1 MIAPRTI
8 WLRTSVLVI
17 ALLWLGLLAC
27 ATAQTAPLTRVSE
40 IRRLSREQA
49 AKALPVK
56 IEGVCVFALLWR
68 NATDFVVHDGERSI
82 WISLH
87 SAKTGILSSDRWNSS
102 TDPLLGAHLEV
113 VGVTDPATYSP
124 AVLPTAIRRLGTLPV
139 PVVRRVPMERLLS
152 GNEDGQMVEV
162 EGVVQSLHP
171 GDHSALLMVEG
182 HLCRIACAPQKPT
195 EPALLEDARVHVRG
209 LFASD
214 SNARSEAAL
223 LKIMLSGAPGEVETI
238 TPPPPDPFHAPKVT
252 LDHLMPFSPE
262 TQPFHRKVIEGVVI
276 FAVPGQFFFL
286 QDEQN
291 SRRVESAS
299 REVTVGQRVEVA
311 GFVDVSHS
319 FASLKNALV
328 RRLGLASPPKPKW
341 VTAHELLD
349 ETSGAYWGKAT
360 SGDFSGR
367 AVVLSGHVDRVEWK
381 EDSEPQTGKVPNAL
395 WIKSGGRSFPAFLP
409 LHKSLSTRQADS
421 WIPGAEVELT
431 GICELELPE
440 KGLPRDAYR
449 PIAFHLWLAGP
460 EQVHV
465 VRLPPWWTPLRLT
478 MALSGVAI
486 LLAFLSGWTW
496 MLRRE
501 VEKQTRII
509 SEKGRI
515 EATNTERARIARDL
529 HDEIGA
535 NLTHLSILTTLAA
548 RADSD
553 ATVSR
558 QHNTEAASVARQT
571 IQAFDEILWSVNP
584 RNDTLQSLC
593 HYVCRITEDIL
604 APAAVT
610 LRFALDES
618 YPAQLLPPQCR
629 HGLILAMK
637 EALHNILKHARA
649 THVDVQCTMDGGA
662 FLVRMAD
669 NGRGFDPQALCPGTH
684 ARRGSGVENMRQRL
698 AELGGECRIVSAAGN
713 GTQITYRLPLP

>member
-1 MIAPRTI
+1 M
-8 WLRTSVLVI
+8 
-17 ALLWLGLLAC
+17 
-27 ATAQTAPLTRVSE
+27 
-40 IRRLSREQA
+40 
-49 AKALPVK
+49 
-56 IEGVCVFALLWR
+56 
-68 NATDFVVHDGERSI
+68 
-82 WISLH
+82 
-87 SAKTGILSSDRWNSS
+87 
-102 TDPLLGAHLEV
+102 
-113 VGVTDPATYSP
+113 
-124 AVLPTAIRRLGTLPV
+124 
-139 PVVRRVPMERLLS
+139 
-152 GNEDGQMVEV
+152 
-162 EGVVQSLHP
+162 
-171 GDHSALLMVEG
+171 
-182 HLCRIACAPQKPT
+182 
-195 EPALLEDARVHVRG
+195 
-209 LFASD
+209 
-214 SNARSEAAL
+214 
-223 LKIMLSGAPGEVETI
+223 
-238 TPPPPDPFHAPKVT
+238 
-252 LDHLMPFSPE
+252 
-262 TQPFHRKVIEGVVI
+262 
-276 FAVPGQFFFL
+276 
-286 QDEQN
+286 
-291 SRRVESAS
+291 
-299 REVTVGQRVEVA
+299 
-311 GFVDVSHS
+311 
-319 FASLKNALV
+319 
-328 RRLGLASPPKPKW
+328 
-341 VTAHELLD
+341 
-349 ETSGAYWGKAT
+349 
-360 SGDFSGR
+360 
-367 AVVLSGHVDRVEWK
+367 
-381 EDSEPQTGKVPNAL
+381 
-395 WIKSGGRSFPAFLP
+395 
-409 LHKSLSTRQADS
+409 
-421 WIPGAEVELT
+421 T

-637 EALHNILKHARA
+637 EALHNIL
-649 THVDVQCTMDGGA
+649 
-662 FLVRMAD
+662 
-669 NGRGFDPQALCPGTH
+669 
-684 ARRGSGVENMRQRL
+684 
-698 AELGGECRIVSAAGN
+698 
-713 GTQITYRLPLP
+713 